1 MFIKKETAELLLIRI
16 FKGQRLLKTKKTK
29 KQKNVILPFV
39 MLDFVFTKRVFYSEK
54 ASEVLEA

>member
-1 MFIKKETAELLLIRI
+1 MFIKKETTELLLIRI
-16 FKGQRLLKTKKTK
+16 FKGQRLLKKKT

>member
-16 FKGQRLLKTKKTK
+16 FKGQRLLKKEKK
-29 KQKNVILPFV
+29 KNVILPFV

>member
-16 FKGQRLLKTKKTK
+16 FKGQRLLKKKKK

>member
-16 FKGQRLLKTKKTK
+16 FKGQRLLKKKT

-39 MLDFVFTKRVFYSEK
+39 MLDFVFTKRVFCSEK
-54 ASEVLEA
+54 ASELLEA